1 MLSRL
6 NTLYRSIFVDVYV
19 PPKSDTADPE
29 LHPVPSSAPRY
40 PPLDQG
46 ISLTSVSSLL
56 DSQRSLLERIEK
68 TAGLPHEEFDERFL
82 PIIKNLAAYTHL
94 LPATKTGHHRGPGGL
109 FRLCLEMGM
118 HALQI
123 ANATIFADK
132 GAVTAELRFKMHPR
146 WVYATFIAGVCAELY
161 RPVTNMIVTD
171 DKGDRWPSLMCP
183 LYDWL
188 SGRSGK
194 YHIIWNTQDELDV
207 VAMHQSTAAY
217 ILTSV
222 VPKSGLQFLNQGG
235 EVMTALT
242 ACVTN
247 STPQGVKNQI
257 HQIVINVRKKV
268 IERDLKRNS
277 ELYGDFA
284 VGAHLEP
291 HLIDAMRKLV
301 KNGTWEVN
309 VKGAR
314 IWNSSEGMFIV
325 WQPAARE
332 IIAVL
337 KDQEH
342 AGIPTEADTLADI
355 LMSCGVVEPNN
366 QDGRYWEVCIPGSM
380 QFLSTVKIQR
390 AEVLFENPEDVAKVD
405 GFLLAKNITKQST
418 AQPKTKAPEIPKG
431 VEETAL
437 PVDKIKGS
445 SPVTEKPEPAPKATE
460 IQQTTTDVV
469 AVAIEQPELTPQ
481 PAEPSAAGNSVAD
494 SAAVSSE
501 AGPHSHDD
509 VAEKI
514 FKSLPS
520 AVSDYLKAIVEDHRD
535 GNSSGPVF
543 SVDEGVAISV
553 QELESHGQTNY
564 TGLVKALYDK
574 NWLWTSDVT
583 PLLKLFDREFN
594 GKKIKVIILRTDIA
608 RSMGFN
614 WKQPRKGK
622 AS

>member
-6 NTLYRSIFVDVYV
+6 QTLYRSIFVDVYV
-19 PPKSDTADPE
+19 PPKSGDIDQE
-29 LHPVPSSAPRY
+29 LHSVPSNTPRY

-46 ISLTSVSSLL
+46 ILLTSVRSLL
-56 DSQRSLLERIEK
+56 DSQRALIERIEK
-68 TAGLPHEEFDERFL
+68 TAGLPHEDFDERFM
-82 PIIKNLAAYTHL
+82 PVINNLASYTHL

-118 HALQI
+118 HSLQI
-123 ANATIFADK
+123 ANATIFADR

-146 WVYATFIAGVCAELY
+146 WVYATFIAGICAELY

-171 DKGDRWPSLMCP
+171 ENGDRWPSLMCP
-183 LYDWL
+183 LHDWL
-188 SGRSGK
+188 SGRSDK

-207 VAMHQSTAAY
+207 VAMHQATAAY

-268 IERDLKRNS
+268 IERDLRRNS
-277 ELYGDFA
+277 ELYGNFA
-284 VGAHLEP
+284 VGSHLEP

-309 VKGAR
+309 IKGAR

-332 IIAVL
+332 IIAIL

-355 LMSCGVVEPNN
+355 LLNCGIVEPNN

-380 QFLSTVKIQR
+380 QFLSGVKLQR
-390 AEVLFENPEDVAKVD
+390 PELLFENPEDVVKVD
-405 GFLLAKNITKQST
+405 GFLLAKNITKQSVL
-418 AQPKTKAPEIPKG
+418 QPKEKVSEASISAENAPITSEASRPK
-431 VEETAL
+431 
-437 PVDKIKGS
+437 S
-445 SPVTEKPEPAPKATE
+445 SATELSGQQPKATDT
-460 IQQTTTDVV
+460 QQLTANAATFVMEKPKPEFRPQPTEEAAVENV
-469 AVAIEQPELTPQ
+469 AVISDETSYVP
-481 PAEPSAAGNSVAD
+481 
-494 SAAVSSE
+494 
-501 AGPHSHDD
+501 DD
-509 VAEKI
+509 VAEKV
-514 FKSLPS
+514 FKSLPVD
-520 AVSDYLKAIVEDHRD
+520 VSDYLRAIVEDHRD
-535 GNSSGPVF
+535 GSSNGPVF
-543 SVDEGVAISV
+543 SVEDGVAISV
-553 QELESHGQTNY
+553 KELESHGQTNF

-574 NWLWTSDVT
+574 NWLWTSPDNT
-583 PLLKLFDREFN
+583 LIKLHDREFN
-594 GKKIKVIILRTDIA
+594 GKRIKVIILRTEIA
-608 RSMGFN
+608 RSMGFL